1 MHVMT
6 DNIKKLIKE
15 KADRIKMGLVKDGCI
30 ANLFGEPFD
39 ANDPDSVIL
48 ALHYRYQE
56 EIIELR
62 SKMERLEILGVL
74 RR

>member
-1 MHVMT
+1 MT
-6 DNIKKLIKE
+6 DKVKDLIKQ
-15 KADRIKMGLVKDGCI
+15 KADRIKMGLVTDGCM
-30 ANLFGEPFD
+30 ATLFGEPFD

-56 EIIELR
+56 EIFELR
-62 SKMERLEILGVL
+62 DKMERLEILGAL